1 MRRKSILLSA
11 TATMVVLAFC
21 GSVWAFSGSGSGME
35 ADPYVITTVQQLQ
48 EMQDELDAYYVLGN
62 DIDASETVNW
72 DGGAGFVPVGT
83 WTGDS
88 NDAFSGTF
96 DGMGHSIQSLY
107 ISRIDSGY
115 QGLFGSLWGGTV
127 QDVHLRNTE
136 ITADLKSGTLTGTA
150 RADSIITKCSATGTV
165 TLKAGTSDS
174 KSGGL
179 IGSVTGGSQVQECFS
194 GVNVN
199 AGSRKQV
206 GAVIGYLAG
215 RTHYTLLTN
224 SYSYG
229 TVTGGG
235 SKQGNLVGDA
245 DGSYVDRC
253 YSCGYEKALIGFNWA
268 NPVITNSYWDK
279 DKGASSSRYGGTPKS
294 TAEMMQQATFVN
306 WDFVDIWGIL
316 ENGVYPFLIAFEYKE
331 FVGLEIIGPR
341 EVAENFS
348 AGYKAIAFYDDDRTR
363 DVTNLA
369 LWAVEPNIAANID
382 EKGVLTTKDVT
393 EEQSVTILTSYSE
406 GDVTFDA
413 DKVVNIFPAFPGAA
427 LYFDG
432 VDDYVEIPDSDS
444 LNPTNEIT
452 ISFWVYH
459 NGCAGIYKYA
469 FCPNQRYSPGN
480 SRSYYLIVNNGTNQ
494 VVLRIHSTASTGDSF
509 YSNNAVGLNE
519 WHHVTGTFNRGK
531 AEIYID
537 GELDNSTTMSVS
549 SIMDDD
555 HPLFIGGL
563 WSYCGADHWVS
574 GLVGIIDEVA
584 IYNRALS
591 AEEIQA
597 RISRHLTGEEPG
609 LVGYWDFDEG
619 QGQVVYDLSGNGNH
633 GCLGGDPCAV
643 EESDPMWIESDAP
656 IGICSFYQIA
666 TVFTGNA
673 VERKTALLE
682 ELPAVLDQEWTVYEA
697 LVEWLESGDYGDLN
711 YGDIVTAKQK
721 IHSAIQHEEQ
731 SILALEQSV
740 EKLKDALS
748 SLGYELPVSNQSVLA
763 TGGLEWTEPVPLM
776 EVNSE
781 LATEWT
787 PFLSFDGLT
796 LYFTRVRSETFYY
809 GRIFEAIRE
818 QPYGPFTPVKE
829 IDGTLNSSPGHV
841 ISPWVSPDNLRMYYY
856 TESSSGWELKVT
868 ERATD
873 NDPWPIGTNIS
884 ELNVLNGLHQT
895 PRLTAD
901 ELTIF
906 FSSYDMPGGY
916 GGYDIWMATRPDR
929 YSPFGQVTN
938 LAEINTASFDH
949 APFVSPDGLTLYF
962 DSNRNGK
969 NQLFRASRRSLSE
982 QFGNVEHLSFVD
994 MPEGAGAHPCVSS
1007 DGRTIYFV
1015 SMANIWVSYRLE
1027 PYELAVILT
1036 EDAIARKVEV
1046 LEKINAELEKELA
1059 AYEALEEW
1067 FESGYYGH
1075 LYKGDI
1081 VTAKQKIYSA
1091 IQHEEQSI
1099 DALEKSIEKLKD
1111 ALSALGY
1118 DPAGQASNPN
1128 PADGSIDVDI
1138 DADLSWTAGSNAVS
1152 HDIYFGTANPP
1163 QFIGNQTAAT
1173 FDPGTM
1179 VGNMRYYWRIDE
1191 VNPSWTTTGTVWTF
1205 TTILPPPPP
1214 PP

>member
-1 MRRKSILLSA
+1 
-11 TATMVVLAFC
+11 
-21 GSVWAFSGSGSGME
+21 
-35 ADPYVITTVQQLQ
+35 
-48 EMQDELDAYYVLGN
+48 
-62 DIDASETVNW
+62 
-72 DGGAGFVPVGT
+72 
-83 WTGDS
+83 
-88 NDAFSGTF
+88 
-96 DGMGHSIQSLY
+96 
-107 ISRIDSGY
+107 
-115 QGLFGSLWGGTV
+115 
-127 QDVHLRNTE
+127 
-136 ITADLKSGTLTGTA
+136 
-150 RADSIITKCSATGTV
+150 
-165 TLKAGTSDS
+165 
-174 KSGGL
+174 
-179 IGSVTGGSQVQECFS
+179 
-194 GVNVN
+194 
-199 AGSRKQV
+199 
-206 GAVIGYLAG
+206 VIGYLAG

-279 DKGASSSRYGGTPKS
+279 DKGASSSPYGGTPKN
-294 TAEMMQQATFVN
+294 TVEMMRQATFVN
-306 WDFVDIWGIL
+306 WDFDTVWEIDEGRS
-316 ENGVYPFLIAFEYKE
+316 YPYFKKQRVLI
-331 FVGLEIIGPR
+331 GLEIVGPWG
-341 EVAENFS
+341 VVENFS
-348 AGYKAIAFYDDDRTR
+348 AGYKAIAFYEDDSTR

-369 LWAVEPNIAANID
+369 LWAVEPNTAANID
-382 EKGVLTTKDVT
+382 ENGVLITKDVVKD
-393 EEQSVTILTSYSE
+393 QSVTILTGYTE

-413 DKVVNIFPAFPGAA
+413 YKVVNIFHTCPTGTA
-427 LYFDG
+427 LQFDG
-432 VDDYVEIPDSDS
+432 VDDYIGVSDDPSMRVSQYGSFSVS
-444 LNPTNEIT
+444 LWARPF
-452 ISFWVYH
+452 SGGWLLSKMR
-459 NGCAGIYKYA
+459 A
-469 FCPNQRYSPGN
+469 NQRRGVFGYS
-480 SRSYYLIVNNGTNQ
+480 LMWE
-494 VVLRIHSTASTGDSF
+494 ASTSRFRYIVEKSWVRSTSAYTTYAPQGTWHYVTAIYDNKEMKIYLNGQLHEERHFEQNTGDTEPDKHFVMGARSWDYTIDG
-509 YSNNAVGLNE
+509 YSNC
-519 WHHVTGTFNRGK
+519 T
-531 AEIYID
+531 
-537 GELDNSTTMSVS
+537 
-549 SIMDDD
+549 
-555 HPLFIGGL
+555 
-563 WSYCGADHWVS
+563 
-574 GLVGIIDEVA
+574 IDEVA

-591 AEEIQA
+591 DEEIQA
-597 RISRHLTGEEPG
+597 NMYMRPAGDEPN
-609 LVGYWDFDEG
+609 LVAYWDFDEG
-619 QGQVVYDLSGNGNH
+619 LGQIVYDLSGNGNH
-633 GCLGGDPCAV
+633 GYLGWDPCAV
-643 EESDPMWIESDAP
+643 EESDPVWIESDAP
-656 IGICSFYQIA
+656 IDICSLYQITILA
-666 TVFTGNA
+666 TDGA
-673 VERKTALLE
+673 VGRKTALLE
-682 ELPAVLDQEWTVYEA
+682 ELPAVLHQEWTVYEA
-697 LVEWLESGDYGDLN
+697 LEEWLESGDYGDLN

-731 SILALEQSV
+731 SIGSLEQSV

-787 PFLSFDGLT
+787 PFLSFDGLR

-818 QPYGPFTPVKE
+818 QPYGPFTSVKE

-982 QFGNVEHLSFVD
+982 QFGNIEHLSFVD

-1027 PYELAVILT
+1027 PYELAVICI

-1046 LEKINAELEKELA
+1046 LEKINAELEKEWA
-1059 AYEALEEW
+1059 ANEALEGW
-1067 FESGYYGH
+1067 LESGDYGD
-1075 LYKGDI
+1075 LNYGDI
-1081 VTAKQKIYSA
+1081 VTAKQKIHSA
-1091 IQHEEQSI
+1091 MQHEEQSI
-1099 DALEKSIEKLKD
+1099 DALEKSIEKLED
-1111 ALSALGY
+1111 VLSALDY
-1118 DPAGQASNPN
+1118 DPPGQATNPN

-1138 DADLSWTAGSNAVS
+1138 DADLSWTAGPKAVS

-1163 QFIGNQTAAT
+1163 QFIGNQTATT

-1179 VGNMRYYWRIDE
+1179 IGNMRYYWRIDE
-1191 VNPSWTTTGTVWTF
+1191 VNSSWTTTGTVWTF